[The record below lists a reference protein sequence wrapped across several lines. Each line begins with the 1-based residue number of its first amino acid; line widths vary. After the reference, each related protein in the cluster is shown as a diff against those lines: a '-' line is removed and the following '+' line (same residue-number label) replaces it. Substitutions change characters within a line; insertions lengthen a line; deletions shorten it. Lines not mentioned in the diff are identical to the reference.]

1 MLIILLSLLFS
12 CHDTTAMLDMR
23 PFVST
28 AIDDFLTRKEAD
40 SSDVFGVL
48 IMYHKNDGSDI
59 IEVSILPEDSQWK
72 FLLSNED
79 SLGTPFI
86 SISYIERNGKLFYW
100 DVNNSFLTQKI
111 YDVLLKYDFI
121 ERRDVPSQEWLLG
134 ERGYFRDGIKNH
146 QYYFCKC
153 NSECFKRRYSSIS
166 KFPKSLKCKKC
177 RKR

>member
-48 IMYHKNDGSDI
+48 IMNHKNDGSDI

-100 DVNNSFLTQKI
+100 EVNDSCLTPEV

-134 ERGYFRDGIKNH
+134 RGYFRDGVKNH
-146 QYYFCKC
+146 QYYFFKS
-153 NSECFKRRYSSIS
+153 NPEWFKRRYSSIS
-166 KFPKSLKCKKC
+166 KLPKNFKCKKC
-177 RKR
+177 SKR